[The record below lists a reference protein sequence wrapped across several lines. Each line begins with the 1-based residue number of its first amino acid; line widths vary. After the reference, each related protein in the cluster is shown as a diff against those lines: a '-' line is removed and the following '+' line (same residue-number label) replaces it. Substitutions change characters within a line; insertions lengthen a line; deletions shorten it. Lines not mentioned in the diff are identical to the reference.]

1 MLVVRVAVPGFRD
14 DDDSPVLM
22 SSSSTASTS
31 APSSY
36 SELGCRRWARPP
48 RFATDV
54 RDEVVEVGCSSLVS
68 FGSGFP
74 LVCVMVVVVVVA
86 VVEGLEGVFRIQPL
100 PPNAGTTG
108 ALGMPGEFPRKV
120 FNFD

>member
-74 LVCVMVVVVVVA
+74 LVCVMVVVVAHAMTVVVA
-86 VVEGLEGVFRIQPL
+86 VVEGLEGVFRI
-100 PPNAGTTG
+100 
-108 ALGMPGEFPRKV
+108 
-120 FNFD
+120 